1 MKRIMIYSHDTFGLG
16 NIRRMLSIAE
26 FIAAGRE
33 DYSILLVTGSPML
46 HAFRI
51 SQKIDYIKLPSLQR
65 DIEGNYA
72 VRSLALSMDEIIAI
86 RSNIILTTVKDYQP
100 DVLIVDK
107 KPLGIC
113 AELQLAMEY
122 LNRGENTRHV
132 RILLLLRDILDS
144 SEVTREIWKKRGYY
158 DAIEQYYDRVLVV
171 GQSEI
176 FDLTKEYAFP
186 PVAQKKLEYCGYIRR
201 ETGLKSRQTVRSELG
216 LSDQHKLV
224 FVTPGGGKDG
234 FRLITNYLMGI
245 DRYKSDSVY
254 SLVLCGPEMLE
265 EHVATIKVLAH
276 GKPRCLI
283 QLFTDDLMSYMAA
296 ADVVVSMFGYNTAC
310 EILTLGKPAVVV
322 PRTRPVKEQWIRAER
337 LAELGL
343 VKIIHP
349 EFLESESLYQAIDSL
364 LFQGERLRMPEQEI
378 NLNALPVIKQII
390 ADEIDIQ
397 NQLVNLSTGA
407 IKTLSCLDRQ
417 PMEFDQQLA
426 GQSKS
431 LTPDLPLQSSQIEEK
446 EL

>member
-33 DYSILLVTGSPML
+33 DYSILLITGSPML

-86 RSNIILTTVKDYQP
+86 RSNIILTTVEDYQP
-100 DVLIVDK
+100 DILIVDK

-113 AELQLAMEY
+113 AELQPAMEY
-122 LNRGENTRHV
+122 LNRGENARHV
-132 RILLLLRDILDS
+132 RRLLLLRDILDS

-186 PVAQKKLEYCGYIRR
+186 PAAQKKLEYCGYIRR
-201 ETGLKSRQTVRSELG
+201 EAGLKGRQVVRSELG

-245 DRYKSDSVY
+245 DRYKNDSVY

-265 EHVATIKVLAH
+265 EHVVTIKALAH
-276 GKPRCLI
+276 GKSRCLI
-283 QLFTDDLMSYMAA
+283 QSFTDDLMSYMAA

-322 PRTRPVKEQWIRAER
+322 PRTHPVKEQWIRAER

-364 LFQGERLRMPEQEI
+364 LFQGERLRMPEQQI

-397 NQLVNLSTGA
+397 NQLINLSTGV

-417 PMEFDQQLA
+417 SMEFDQEPA
-426 GQSKS
+426 GQSKP

>member
-33 DYSILLVTGSPML
+33 DYSILLMTGSPML

-65 DIEGNYA
+65 DIEGNYG
-72 VRSLALSMDEIIAI
+72 VCSLALSMDEMIAI

-113 AELQLAMEY
+113 AELQPTMEY
-122 LNRGENTRHV
+122 LNRSENTRSV

-186 PVAQKKLEYCGYIRR
+186 PAAQNKLEYCGYIRR
-201 ETGLKSRQTVRSELG
+201 EAGLKSRQAVRSELG
-216 LSDQHKLV
+216 ISDQHKLV

-234 FRLITNYLMGI
+234 FRLIINYLMGI
-245 DRYKSDSVY
+245 DRYKNDSVY
-254 SLVLCGPEMLE
+254 SLILCGPEMLE
-265 EHVATIKVLAH
+265 EHVVTIKALAH

-283 QLFTDDLMSYMAA
+283 RSFTDDLMSYMAA

-322 PRTRPVKEQWIRAER
+322 PRIHPVKEQWIRAER

-349 EFLESESLYQAIDSL
+349 EFLESESLHQAINSL
-364 LFQGERLRMPEQEI
+364 LFEGERLRKPEQQM

-390 ADEIDIQ
+390 VDEIAIQ
-397 NQLVNLSTGA
+397 DQLVNLSTRP
-407 IKTLSCLDRQ
+407 IQTLSCLNHES
-417 PMEFDQQLA
+417 MEFNQQLTE
-426 GQSKS
+426 QPRS
-431 LTPDLPLQSSQIEEK
+431 LTPDFLLQSSHIEDK
-446 EL
+446 E

>member
-33 DYSILLVTGSPML
+33 DYSILLMTGSPML

-65 DIEGNYA
+65 DIEGNYG
-72 VRSLALSMDEIIAI
+72 VCSLALSMDEMIAI

-113 AELQLAMEY
+113 AELQPAMEY
-122 LNRGENTRHV
+122 LNRSENTRHV

-186 PVAQKKLEYCGYIRR
+186 PAAQNKLEYCGYIRR
-201 ETGLKSRQTVRSELG
+201 EAGLKSRQAVRSELG
-216 LSDQHKLV
+216 ISDQHKLV

-234 FRLITNYLMGI
+234 FRLIINYLMGI
-245 DRYKSDSVY
+245 DRYKNDSVY
-254 SLVLCGPEMLE
+254 SLILCGPEMLE
-265 EHVATIKVLAH
+265 EHVVTIKALAH

-283 QLFTDDLMSYMAA
+283 RSFTDDLMSYMAA

-310 EILTLGKPAVVV
+310 EILTLAKPAVVV
-322 PRTRPVKEQWIRAER
+322 PRIHPVREQWIRAKC

-349 EFLESESLYQAIDSL
+349 ELLDAESLHQAIDAL
-364 LFQGERLRMPEQEI
+364 LFQGERLRMPEQQM
-378 NLNALPVIKQII
+378 NLNALPVIKRII

-397 NQLVNLSTGA
+397 NQLINISTGA
-407 IKTLSCLDRQ
+407 IETLSRLNH
-417 PMEFDQQLA
+417 PPIEFDGQLA
-426 GQSKS
+426 EQSQS
-431 LTPDLPLQSSQIEEK
+431 PVSDLPLQSLHIEGK